1 MWACLFLALLFCTAA
16 LSSLPHPTNV
26 TFTSVNLRN
35 IVQWSPGKGTPA
47 DTKYRV
53 RYAIYGDSKEKR
65 VHWRPVLHCTET
77 TRTWCDLSEET
88 SDLEHGYFA
97 KVRAVS
103 RKNNSEWVLT
113 HRRFDPKI
121 DTEFGPPHVSVE
133 LDDKYA
139 VVTIEGPMR
148 YFPNNDTPQVSMA
161 TLYPHMIY
169 NLSIHNTRSGRIR
182 HFLLTSNKYKYDT
195 MDHGTELCFSATTKL
210 KHMPSKHHSSAWHCI
225 TTPKAPLIDRLERI
239 VIVSTAVPAVL
250 LCLLAVGSYIL
261 YKYLLGTD
269 QKSPVSLVQEMPPFL
284 PPPLPVVSESIN
296 IIVIPV
302 HKDDGLINKLYPK
315 LPNPSRTSQ
324 RHEPQPFVDVSC
336 NQQDDYAFVSRSD
349 DVGQCNVTN
358 PSYNPKEWQAV
369 AKSSGSTYASQ
380 NSFLQSSSSSSMNP
394 VLLNQS
400 REDLCET
407 GSSNDNEGEIVVSSG
422 YATQNVRPA
431 QPSNQLHDLPDDYGF
446 VTSTGYASQNV
457 RSLQPVNQSE
467 LLPDNYKTLELAA
480 APEVENSSG
489 LQIDWSPSTQ
499 RLVIPGLDL
508 GMGHEGVGSPPRSR
522 VHLETVFVRQPS
534 EEDALLGAERGG
546 SGQWDAEEF
555 MAKYDLVLSND

>member
-1 MWACLFLALLFCTAA
+1 MWACLFLVLLFCTAA
-16 LSSLPHPTNV
+16 LSSLPQPTNV

-35 IVQWSPGKGTPA
+35 ILQWSPGKDTPA

-53 RYAIYGDSKEKR
+53 CYAIYGDSKEKR
-65 VHWRPVLHCTET
+65 IHWRPVLHCTET

-97 KVRAVS
+97 RVRAVG
-103 RKNNSEWVLT
+103 RKNNSKWELT

-121 DTEFGPPHVSVE
+121 DTEFGPPYVSVE

-148 YFPNNDTPQVSMA
+148 YFPNNDTPEVSMA

-169 NLSIHNTRSGRIR
+169 NLSIHNTQSGLIR
-182 HFLLTSNKYKYDT
+182 HFTLTSNKYKYHT

-225 TTPKAPLIDRLERI
+225 TTPKVPLIDRLERI

-269 QKSPVSLVQEMPPFL
+269 QKSPDSLVQEMPPSL
-284 PPPLPVVSESIN
+284 PPPLPVPSESVN
-296 IIVIPV
+296 IIVISVP
-302 HKDDGLINKLYPK
+302 KDDVLINKLYPK
-315 LPNPSRTSQ
+315 LPNPRLTSQ
-324 RHEPQPFVDVSC
+324 RHEPQRFVDVSC
-336 NQQDDYAFVSRSD
+336 NQQDDYGFVSRND
-349 DVGQCNVTN
+349 DVGQCNVKN
-358 PSYNPKEWQAV
+358 QSYKPKEWQTV

-380 NSFLQSSSSSSMNP
+380 NSFLQSTLSSMDP

-400 REDLCET
+400 RENLCEM
-407 GSSNDNEGEIVVSSG
+407 GSSNDEGEIVVSPG
-422 YATQNVRPA
+422 YASQNVHPA

-457 RSLQPVNQSE
+457 RSMQLVNQSD
-467 LLPDNYKTLELAA
+467 LLPDNNGTVGLAA
-480 APEVENSSG
+480 AQEVENSG
-489 LQIDWSPSTQ
+489 CLQIDWSPSTQ

-508 GMGHEGVGSPPRSR
+508 GMGHEEVGSPPRSR
-522 VHLETVFVRQPS
+522 VHLDTVFLRQPS
-534 EEDALLGAERGG
+534 EEEALLGAERGG